1 MGDEADKKPS
11 VIHDEDW
18 KQQAQ
23 KEKEKFSETKEAEG
37 TTTQGGKAAGAY
49 EDMPPASFLTL
60 VNSLV
65 VQTLY
70 SLGRLGD
77 PESKKAPPVNLDLA
91 KHHIDMLGVL
101 EEKTKGNLTAEESQ
115 GLSMALHEMRMLYV
129 QSAS

>member
-1 MGDEADKKPS
+1 MADEADKKPNI
-11 VIHDEDW
+11 IHDEDW

-23 KEKEKFSETKEAEG
+23 KEKEKFSEAKSASP
-37 TTTQGGKAAGAY
+37 AGDKPSTAY
-49 EDMPPASFLTL
+49 REMPPASFLTL
-60 VNSLV
+60 INSLV

-77 PESKKAPPVNLDLA
+77 PESKEAPPVNLDLA
-91 KHHIDMLGVL
+91 KHNIDILGVL
-101 EEKTKGNLTAEESQ
+101 EEKTRGNLTDEESR

>member
-1 MGDEADKKPS
+1 MGDEADKKPKI
-11 VIHDEDW
+11 IHDEDW

-23 KEKEKFSETKEAEG
+23 QEKEKISDVKGAAANGEAAE
-37 TTTQGGKAAGAY
+37 AY
-49 EDMPPASFLTL
+49 RDLPPASFLTL

-77 PESKKAPPVNLDLA
+77 PGSQQAPPVNLDLA
-91 KHHIDMLGVL
+91 KHHIDLLSIL
-101 EEKTKGNLTAEESQ
+101 EDKTKGNLNAEESR

-129 QSAS
+129 QTAQ